1 MSSHDPVAPSLS
13 GHLRTLGIC
22 WIVYGVIRLI
32 MAVCLV
38 IYGSTATVMFGTLL
52 NRVPDPLTLMGVF
65 HSMYTVMIALSAVC
79 GILGLM
85 AGLAL
90 LAERR
95 SGRTL
100 ALVAGFLSLSNIP
113 LGTTLGIY
121 TLVMLLPIAATQRYG
136 RSEGGRVRD
145 TCLAWA
151 AHVGLIE
158 AAGRTPELYDSL
170 QDDWDILVHLPVL
183 KRHQRSALTSPK
195 DPRGPR

>member
-1 MSSHDPVAPSLS
+1 MIGLASHASPQEAVMSSTDPVAPTLS

-22 WIVYGVIRLI
+22 WVVYGVIRLI
-32 MAVCLV
+32 MAVCLI

-65 HSMYTVMIALSAVC
+65 HFMYTVMIALSAVC
-79 GILGLM
+79 GVLGLM

-136 RSEGGRVRD
+136 RSG
-145 TCLAWA
+145 
-151 AHVGLIE
+151 
-158 AAGRTPELYDSL
+158 
-170 QDDWDILVHLPVL
+170 
-183 KRHQRSALTSPK
+183 
-195 DPRGPR
+195 

>member
-1 MSSHDPVAPSLS
+1 MSSHDLVAPSLT

-38 IYGSTATVMFGTLL
+38 IYGGTATVMFGTLL

-65 HSMYTVMIALSAVC
+65 HFMYTVMIALSAVC

-121 TLVMLLPIAATQRYG
+121 TLVILLPIAATQRYG
-136 RSEGGRVRD
+136 RSD
-145 TCLAWA
+145 
-151 AHVGLIE
+151 
-158 AAGRTPELYDSL
+158 
-170 QDDWDILVHLPVL
+170 
-183 KRHQRSALTSPK
+183 
-195 DPRGPR
+195 

>member
-1 MSSHDPVAPSLS
+1 MSSQDPVAPSLS

-32 MAVCLV
+32 MTVCLV
-38 IYGSTATVMFGTLL
+38 IFASTATVMFGTLL
-52 NRVPDPLTLMGVF
+52 NRVPDPLTLMSVF
-65 HSMYTVMIALSAVC
+65 HFMYAVWIALSAVC

-90 LAERR
+90 VAERR
-95 SGRTL
+95 SGRTV

-136 RSEGGRVRD
+136 RSD
-145 TCLAWA
+145 
-151 AHVGLIE
+151 
-158 AAGRTPELYDSL
+158 
-170 QDDWDILVHLPVL
+170 
-183 KRHQRSALTSPK
+183 
-195 DPRGPR
+195 

>member
-1 MSSHDPVAPSLS
+1 MAILKRIGPASAFKDGLVSHALV
-13 GHLRTLGIC
+13 G
-22 WIVYGVIRLI
+22 
-32 MAVCLV
+32 LV
-38 IYGSTATVMFGTLL
+38 IFASTATVMFGTLL
-52 NRVPDPLTLMGVF
+52 NRVPDPLTLMSVF
-65 HSMYTVMIALSAVC
+65 HFIYAVWIALSAVC

-136 RSEGGRVRD
+136 RSD
-145 TCLAWA
+145 
-151 AHVGLIE
+151 
-158 AAGRTPELYDSL
+158 
-170 QDDWDILVHLPVL
+170 
-183 KRHQRSALTSPK
+183 
-195 DPRGPR
+195 